1 MGEKTNAK
9 ATARGS
15 KEAREKRDQANIQD
29 GSAPSETPVR
39 RSAEKPSKD
48 IKKPTA
54 QRISTD
60 REPAGETTRASGQ
73 TATDGTAGKG
83 KKASAQGGN
92 QKASAGRGGNA
103 ESNRAAAAR
112 EKVARSLASGGAQAK
127 EALGQT
133 EALTGI
139 ALGCFLAWVPMTF
152 QSLNIVGDAGEPV
165 LDAVYLISILALL
178 ATQIFIGVRHAQ
190 CGRWIARRPVRV
202 GAAAVMMLSTLL
214 LPLAAGSAGDG
225 LPLGSFALG
234 AFATEAA
241 GVLSGVSSGI
251 FLAQFGILV
260 SKFSAKATAA
270 IAAIGYILMSALF
283 CVYSFFGPLES
294 CLFAASM
301 PAISAFLR
309 DLGASTAK
317 GKAAISERALPMQA
331 LPENADDRRNLNH
344 LTITLALSSALIGC
358 ANELARTL
366 YIQMG
371 IAGSGS
377 GNYALIQAGGAL
389 IVGLGATIIMLAL
402 VSMKTPK
409 APEYCY
415 RIVLLFLV
423 LGSLLL
429 PTPLIYPIG
438 VITPY
443 AINAA
448 SFQCFGIMAWVLI
461 CGTCH
466 QYPTA
471 SVRTFSLIRAG
482 WTFGPIVGLLIGRFV
497 VHYTP
502 FGLPEVFACA
512 LVGGVFAMLTTM
524 TFTERDLAFAVNLL
538 PTDKKRRFTDKCLAV
553 AARCGLSE
561 RETEIMTLFA
571 KGRNLAYIQ
580 EQLCLSKST
589 VSTHRQHIYQKL
601 GVHSSQEMIDL
612 IQEEKA

>member
-1 MGEKTNAK
+1 MSVFYNGFRRGKGTFLGEKSSTK
-9 ATARGS
+9 AATRGS
-15 KEAREKRDQANIQD
+15 KEARESKQQAGAQVA
-29 GSAPSETPVR
+29 GSEEAAAENVR
-39 RSAEKPSKD
+39 E
-48 IKKPTA
+48 IK
-54 QRISTD
+54 Q
-60 REPAGETTRASGQ
+60 
-73 TATDGTAGKG
+73 GTAVESGGKS
-83 KKASAQGGN
+83 KKGGAQARS
-92 QKASAGRGGNA
+92 QKASSARGGDA
-103 ESNRAAAAR
+103 EGGRAATAR
-112 EKVARSLASGGAQAK
+112 DRVTRSLASGGAQAK

-165 LDAVYLISILALL
+165 LDTVYLVSILALL
-178 ATQIFIGVRHAQ
+178 ATQVFISVRHAR
-190 CGRWIARRPVRV
+190 CGRWSARRPVRA
-202 GAAAVMMLSTLL
+202 GAATVMTLSTLL

-234 AFATEAA
+234 AFATGAA

-301 PAISAFLR
+301 PVVSAFLR

-317 GKAAISERALPMQA
+317 GKAAISKQA
-331 LPENADDRRNLNH
+331 LPPQALPNNADDRRNLNH
-344 LTITLALSSALIGC
+344 LTATLALSAALIGC

-377 GNYALIQAGGAL
+377 GNYALIQAGGTL
-389 IVGLGATIIMLAL
+389 IVGLGATVIMLAL

-429 PTPLIYPIG
+429 PTPLIYPID
-438 VITPY
+438 
-443 AINAA
+443 
-448 SFQCFGIMAWVLI
+448 
-461 CGTCH
+461 
-466 QYPTA
+466 
-471 SVRTFSLIRAG
+471 
-482 WTFGPIVGLLIGRFV
+482 V
-497 VHYTP
+497 V
-502 FGLPEVFACA
+502 CA
-512 LVGGVFAMLTTM
+512 LCYQRRVVPVLRHHGMGAHLRHVSPIPHGQRAHV
-524 TFTERDLAFAVNLL
+524 LAGPRRLDTWPHRGLAHGALRGALHAVRPSRSVCLR
-538 PTDKKRRFTDKCLAV
+538 PDWRRVRHAHNHDVHRARPGIRREP
-553 AARCGLSE
+553 AAYG
-561 RETEIMTLFA
+561 
-571 KGRNLAYIQ
+571 Q
-580 EQLCLSKST
+580 EAPF
-589 VSTHRQHIYQKL
+589 H
-601 GVHSSQEMIDL
+601 
-612 IQEEKA
+612 

>member
-1 MGEKTNAK
+1 MSVFYNGFRRGKGTFLGEKSSTK
-9 ATARGS
+9 AATRGS
-15 KEAREKRDQANIQD
+15 KEARESKQQAGAQVA
-29 GSAPSETPVR
+29 GSEEAVAENVR
-39 RSAEKPSKD
+39 E
-48 IKKPTA
+48 IK
-54 QRISTD
+54 Q
-60 REPAGETTRASGQ
+60 
-73 TATDGTAGKG
+73 GTAVESGGKS
-83 KKASAQGGN
+83 KKGGAQARS
-92 QKASAGRGGNA
+92 QKASSARGGDA
-103 ESNRAAAAR
+103 EGGRAATAR
-112 EKVARSLASGGAQAK
+112 DRVTRSLASGGAQAK

-165 LDAVYLISILALL
+165 LDTVYLVSILALL
-178 ATQIFIGVRHAQ
+178 ATQAFISVRHAR
-190 CGRWIARRPVRV
+190 CGRWIARRPVRA
-202 GAAAVMMLSTLL
+202 GAATVMTLSTLL

-234 AFATEAA
+234 AFATGAA

-301 PAISAFLR
+301 PVVSAFLR

-317 GKAAISERALPMQA
+317 GKAAISEQA
-331 LPENADDRRNLNH
+331 LPPQALPNNADDRRNLNH
-344 LTITLALSSALIGC
+344 LTATLALSAALIGC

-377 GNYALIQAGGAL
+377 GNYALIQAGGTL
-389 IVGLGATIIMLAL
+389 IVGLGATVIMLAL

-429 PTPLIYPIG
+429 PTPLIYPID
-438 VITPY
+438 VVAPY

-471 SVRTFSLIRAG
+471 SVRTFSLVRAG
-482 WTFGPIVGLLIGRFV
+482 WTLGPIVGLLMGRFV

-502 FGLPEVFACA
+502 FDLPEVFACA
-512 LVGGVFAMLTTM
+512 LIGGVFAMLTTM

-553 AARCGLSE
+553 ATRYGLSE

-601 GVHSSQEMIDL
+601 GVHSSQEMINL

>member
-1 MGEKTNAK
+1 MGEKSSAK
-9 ATARGS
+9 AATRGS
-15 KEAREKRDQANIQD
+15 KEARESKRQADAQAAGGKEAAAEN
-29 GSAPSETPVR
+29 VR
-39 RSAEKPSKD
+39 E
-48 IKKPTA
+48 IK
-54 QRISTD
+54 Q
-60 REPAGETTRASGQ
+60 
-73 TATDGTAGKG
+73 GTAVESGGKS
-83 KKASAQGGN
+83 KKGGAQARS
-92 QKASAGRGGNA
+92 QKASSARGGDA
-103 ESNRAAAAR
+103 EGGRAATACDR
-112 EKVARSLASGGAQAK
+112 VTRSLASGGAQAK

-165 LDAVYLISILALL
+165 LDTVYLVSILALL
-178 ATQIFIGVRHAQ
+178 ATQVFISVRHAR
-190 CGRWIARRPVRV
+190 CGRWIARRPVRA
-202 GAAAVMMLSTLL
+202 GAATVMTLSTLL
-214 LPLAAGSAGDG
+214 LPLAAGNAGDG

-234 AFATEAA
+234 AFATGTA

-301 PAISAFLR
+301 PVVSAFLR

-317 GKAAISERALPMQA
+317 GKAAISEQA
-331 LPENADDRRNLNH
+331 LPPQALPNNADDRRNLNH
-344 LTITLALSSALIGC
+344 LTATLAFSAALIGC

-377 GNYALIQAGGAL
+377 GNYALIQAGGTL
-389 IVGLGATIIMLAL
+389 IVGLGATVIMLAL

-429 PTPLIYPIG
+429 PTPLIYPID
-438 VITPY
+438 VVAPY

-471 SVRTFSLIRAG
+471 SVRTFSLVRAG
-482 WTFGPIVGLLIGRFV
+482 WTLGPIAGLLMGRFV

-502 FGLPEVFACA
+502 FDLPEVFACA
-512 LVGGVFAMLTTM
+512 LIGGVFAMLTTM

-553 AARCGLSE
+553 ATRCGLSE

>member
-1 MGEKTNAK
+1 
-9 ATARGS
+9 
-15 KEAREKRDQANIQD
+15 
-29 GSAPSETPVR
+29 
-39 RSAEKPSKD
+39 
-48 IKKPTA
+48 
-54 QRISTD
+54 
-60 REPAGETTRASGQ
+60 
-73 TATDGTAGKG
+73 
-83 KKASAQGGN
+83 
-92 QKASAGRGGNA
+92 
-103 ESNRAAAAR
+103 
-112 EKVARSLASGGAQAK
+112 
-127 EALGQT
+127 
-133 EALTGI
+133 
-139 ALGCFLAWVPMTF
+139 
-152 QSLNIVGDAGEPV
+152 
-165 LDAVYLISILALL
+165 
-178 ATQIFIGVRHAQ
+178 
-190 CGRWIARRPVRV
+190 
-202 GAAAVMMLSTLL
+202 MLSTLL
-214 LPLAAGSAGDG
+214 LPLAAGNAGDG

-234 AFATEAA
+234 AFATGAA

-301 PAISAFLR
+301 PVVSAFLR

-317 GKAAISERALPMQA
+317 GKAAISEQA
-331 LPENADDRRNLNH
+331 LPPQALPNNADDRRNLNH
-344 LTITLALSSALIGC
+344 LTATLALSAALIGC

-482 WTFGPIVGLLIGRFV
+482 WTFGPIAGLLMGRFV

-512 LVGGVFAMLTTM
+512 LIGGVFAMLTTM

-580 EQLCLSKST
+580 EQLYLSKST